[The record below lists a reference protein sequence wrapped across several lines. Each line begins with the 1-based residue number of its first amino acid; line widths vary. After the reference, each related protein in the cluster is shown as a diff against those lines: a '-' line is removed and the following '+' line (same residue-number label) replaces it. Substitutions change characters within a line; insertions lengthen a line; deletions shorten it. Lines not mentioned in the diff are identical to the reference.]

1 MLDFFVQ
8 ITEKESEL
16 NIKYG
21 CNSFKKNAPP
31 SERVLKFTSRA
42 ILRQL
47 RYNFAPQAA
56 QNHSV

>member
-1 MLDFFVQ
+1 MLEFLVQ

-31 SERVLKFTSRA
+31 SDRVFEASG
-42 ILRQL
+42 
-47 RYNFAPQAA
+47 
-56 QNHSV
+56 